1 MAQNFSGQNLR
12 GRCFIGQDL
21 RGVNFSNADIRGADF
36 SNAILTGANFSRV
49 KGGLRSPWLIL
60 LLGVILLV
68 AATIL
73 ASLVNKI
80 TTNAAVTGQA
90 IADVAELLT
99 VSLGAMLILPG
110 VVLGARILAKTSISK
125 ISAKRAIRIGTLTQ
139 FGLGTAILA
148 LAFSSVTLNK
158 VENILDDPYSER
170 FIPLFLEGDVY
181 IGKLAA
187 LIGTLAGASA
197 VSTVKASRRD
207 RIKLL
212 KISAI
217 TALLGGCLGILFETP
232 KLYEYASGIIFIIE
246 LFVLIAIPVIL
257 LLTILTLVELFI
269 TEPTQRLKLL
279 LMLFSMIV
287 AFKNAGLNGFDHL
300 FYLFFVLLHT
310 LSGVIPIKLGRI
322 TTLVPLISF
331 VIALLIGGLFHFNLD
346 DYYVTSV
353 ILVPIGFLCGYAI
366 TFATSHT
373 SFSGADLTDANFTQ
387 AKLQNTDF
395 TEAKI
400 DNTIFI
406 EAKF

>member
-1 MAQNFSGQNLR
+1 MVQNFSGQNLR

-21 RGVNFSNADIRGADF
+21 TGANFSNADIRGADF

-68 AATIL
+68 AATVL
-73 ASLVNKI
+73 ASLANKI

-90 IADVAELLT
+90 IADVAEQLT
-99 VSLGAMLILPG
+99 VPLGAMLTLPG
-110 VVLGARILAKTSISK
+110 VVLGARILARASIGK

-139 FGLGTAILA
+139 FGLGTVILA
-148 LAFSSVTLNK
+148 LAFSSVTLDK
-158 VENILDDPYSER
+158 VVDILYDDYTGHL
-170 FIPLFLEGDVY
+170 PLFLGSEAY

-197 VSTVKASRRD
+197 FSTVKASRRD
-207 RIKLL
+207 RVNLL
-212 KISAI
+212 NISAI
-217 TALLGGCLGILFETP
+217 AALLGGCLGILFEIS
-232 KLYEYASGIIFIIE
+232 KNYEYASGIVFIIE
-246 LFVLIAIPVIL
+246 LFIVLAIPLVIL
-257 LLTILTLVELFI
+257 STILRVFELFI
-269 TEPTQRLKLL
+269 AEPTQILKLL
-279 LMLFSMIV
+279 LMLFLMILV
-287 AFKNAGLNGFDHL
+287 FKNAGLNGFG
-300 FYLFFVLLHT
+300 YLFIVLLHT
-310 LSGVIPIKLGRI
+310 LFGVIPIELGRI
-322 TTLVPLISF
+322 ITLVPLISF
-331 VIALLIGGLFHFNLD
+331 VIALLIGGLFHFDLD
-346 DYYVTSV
+346 DYYVNSV
-353 ILVPIGFLCGYAI
+353 ILVLIGFLCGYAI

-400 DNTIFI
+400 ENTIFI